1 MFSFSIIINS
11 IKVYSLLILVIKT
24 KPLHKFTSVLGK
36 KAESNNKLVN
46 ITFFL
51 PMPRNVI
58 RDTSD
63 LGCQYSVRC
72 TERR

>member
-1 MFSFSIIINS
+1 MCSFSIIINS

-24 KPLHKFTSVLGK
+24 KALHKVTSVLGK
-36 KAESNNKLVN
+36 KAESNNKLAN
-46 ITFFL
+46 ITFIL
-51 PMPRNVI
+51 PMPCNAI

-63 LGCQYSVRC
+63 LGCQYSARC